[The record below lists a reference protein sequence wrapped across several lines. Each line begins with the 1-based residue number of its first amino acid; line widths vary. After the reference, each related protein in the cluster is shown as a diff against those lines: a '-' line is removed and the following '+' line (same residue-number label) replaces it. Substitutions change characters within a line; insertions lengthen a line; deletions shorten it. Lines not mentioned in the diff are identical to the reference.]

1 MCCPGSGVSV
11 EFEGAAVVS
20 SVVAASCGDIG
31 VAFLSECAGYEV
43 ADGGEGVGLVPGP
56 GLLRIFPE
64 CDITDIMLAVL
75 KMSSRLRL
83 WDVVRELLGEAWVNA
98 GLSAARFLEP
108 VVQLAG
114 LRGRGEDYPAVRGP
128 GLLAA
133 RDVSLA

>member
-1 MCCPGSGVSV
+1 MEQVVVVPG
-11 EFEGAAVVS
+11 FAAGGGD
-20 SVVAASCGDIG
+20 VVAAVLADDPELG
-31 VAFLSECAGYEV
+31 VTEGCQVGGAAGGADLGRVLTQGKV
-43 ADGGEGVGLVPGP
+43 ADPVDL
-56 GLLRIFPE
+56 
-64 CDITDIMLAVL
+64 VL

-98 GLSAARFLEP
+98 GLPAARFLEP
-108 VVQLAG
+108 AVQLAG